1 MCAIAWHISIT
12 GMPDAFFYP
21 FHLCSP
27 DTLERVLS
35 RYDTVHFRDYM
46 ALQLTPTSGTTAFP
60 DRMGDLHPEFL
71 KQERIVQGYR
81 VSGPL
86 SPEMDRRIDHDFKDR
101 TWREIFHFALRNDA
115 RFQRGMAPEG
125 TNFGPWLPNRWM
137 EWQITLAEVRQMSML
152 KLDPE
157 RAIFLEYGLML
168 VKTSAALWYT
178 IQICQQHA
186 FEAVTDSI
194 SHARLLQ
201 HVTARDHIA
210 LPTFLL
216 RE

>member
-1 MCAIAWHISIT
+1 MQN
-12 GMPDAFFYP
+12 AFFYP

-27 DTLERVLS
+27 ETLARVLD
-35 RYDTVHFRDYM
+35 RYETIHFRDYM
-46 ALQLTPTSGTTAFP
+46 ALQLTPTSGTTAYP
-60 DRMGDLHPEFL
+60 DRMGDSHPEFL
-71 KQERIVQGYR
+71 KQDRIVQGYS

-86 SPEMDRRIDHDFKDR
+86 SPEMDQRIDRDFKDR
-101 TWREIFHFALRNDA
+101 TWREIFHFALRNDV
-115 RFQRGMAPEG
+115 RFQGGLAPEG
-125 TNFGPWLPNRWM
+125 TDFSPWLPNRWM
-137 EWQITLAEVRQMSML
+137 EWTITLAEVRQMSRL

-178 IQICQQHA
+178 IQICQQRE
-186 FEAVTDSI
+186 FEAVTDSV
-194 SHARLLQ
+194 SHAQLLQ
-201 HVTARDHIA
+201 RVMARDHIC